1 MHLNKSSWKSSITL
15 QNSVGG
21 MKIIREA
28 CVGSF
33 KESQS
38 AVLKGADRLEL
49 CENLAEGG
57 TTPSYGT
64 IALAGEKLDTP
75 LLVMIRPR
83 GGDFVYSPEEIEIM
97 KHDIQRCKELGV
109 YGVVFGVLT
118 PERTLNMQAMKTL
131 VELSKPMQITCHMA
145 FDALVDP
152 FEGLEQLVELGVDRI
167 LTRGGDK
174 SAYEGRAMLK
184 DLVSKASNRIVIVAG
199 GGVTEDN
206 YQIIVDET
214 GVKEVHGTKI
224 VGKL

>member
-1 MHLNKSSWKSSITL
+1 M
-15 QNSVGG
+15 
-21 MKIIREA
+21 IIREA

-38 AVLKGADRLEL
+38 AVLRGADRLEL

-64 IALAGEKLDTP
+64 IALAGEKLNTP

-83 GGDFVYSPEEIEIM
+83 GGDFIYSPEEIEIM

-109 YGVVFGVLT
+109 YGVVFGILT
-118 PERTLNMQAMKTL
+118 PERTLDMQAMKTL

-145 FDALVDP
+145 FDELADP
-152 FEGLEQLVELGVDRI
+152 IEGLEQLVALGVDRI
-167 LTRGGDK
+167 LTKGSK
-174 SAYEGRAMLK
+174 ISAFEGRETLK
-184 DLVSKASNRIVIVAG
+184 NLVSKASNRIVIVAG

-206 YQIIVDET
+206 YQIIVEET

-224 VGKL
+224 VGVLK

>member
-1 MHLNKSSWKSSITL
+1 M
-15 QNSVGG
+15 
-21 MKIIREA
+21 IIREA
-28 CVGSF
+28 CVGNF

-38 AVLKGADRLEL
+38 AVLNGADRLEL
-49 CENLAEGG
+49 CENLAVGG

-64 IALAGEKLDTP
+64 IALAEEKLDTP

-83 GGDFVYSPEEIEIM
+83 GGDFVYSVEEIEIM
-97 KHDIQRCKELGV
+97 KRDIQKCKELGV

-118 PERTLNMQAMKTL
+118 SEGTLNMQAMKTL
-131 VELSKPMQITCHMA
+131 VECSKPMQITCHMA

-152 FEGLEQLVELGVDRI
+152 FEGLEQLVALGVDRI
-167 LTRGGDK
+167 LTKGGNI
-174 SAYEGRAMLK
+174 SAFEGRATLK
-184 DLVSKASNRIVIVAG
+184 NLVAKASNRIVIVAG

-206 YQIIVDET
+206 YQIIVEET